1 MGFLRQAYCSGLPFP
16 AAGNLPDPRTE
27 LRSPALQA
35 DSLPA
40 EPPGKP
46 IFHMVVCVWKSQSP
60 SSSHS
65 PGILPHDHIS
75 ITYIWVSIPALQV
88 GSSVPFFYLPH
99 ICINTQYLFFSFWL
113 TLLCMTEPR
122 SIHISTNNPIL
133 FVFNFHYNL
142 FLCTGISVCLL
153 TPGIVSTLSHNTP
166 LPTSPGIFTLWGH
179 KWALF
184 LGWGVT
190 ADLGAK
196 GSDMSEN
203 KI

>member
-35 DSLPA
+35 DSLSA

-75 ITYIWVSIPALQV
+75 IPYIWVSIPALQV

-113 TLLCMTEPR
+113 YSVWQSLGPSMSLLITQFC
-122 SIHISTNNPIL
+122 
-133 FVFNFHYNL
+133 L
-142 FLCTGISVCLL
+142 FLISI
-153 TPGIVSTLSHNTP
+153 TIYS
-166 LPTSPGIFTLWGH
+166 F
-179 KWALF
+179 AL
-184 LGWGVT
+184 
-190 ADLGAK
+190 
-196 GSDMSEN
+196 GSMFACSLQA
-203 KI
+203 